1 MKFKK
6 IEFARQ
12 TNFLLALL
20 LIHFVFF
27 GYLSNVYAKSIGEGV
42 LFLYQVL
49 FLPIPMPLS
58 VLWLTIIV
66 ALIICIGVLPLASKI
81 EASDKKLF
89 IILLAFISCVLI
101 IPIVIIF
108 PDFLGVFI
116 QVIIP
121 DFSVIILAAIV
132 FLMVFRESF
141 FEYGIRNSIWL
152 VPFIMVQSWIWY
164 WFVNYD
170 VHLMWY
176 ENFDITIIG
185 AYFLRIE
192 SYITILT
199 LLGINISVAILA
211 AIARQKYNAFIVRV
225 KKIEA

>member
-12 TNFLLALL
+12 TNFILALL

-27 GYLSNVYAKSIGEGV
+27 GYLSNFYAKNIGESV

-49 FLPIPMPLS
+49 FLPSPMALP
-58 VLWLTIIV
+58 VFWLTIIV
-66 ALIICIGVLPLASKI
+66 ALIIFMGVFTFVSKI
-81 EASDKKLF
+81 EASDKKSF

-101 IPIVIIF
+101 IPIVIAF
-108 PDFLGVFI
+108 PVFQGIFI

-121 DFSVIILAAIV
+121 DFSVIILAGIV
-132 FLMVFRESF
+132 FLMAFRERF

-152 VPFIMVQSWIWY
+152 IPFIIVQSWIWY
-164 WFVNYD
+164 WFII
-170 VHLMWY
+170 
-176 ENFDITIIG
+176 ESFDISVIWG
-185 AYFLRIE
+185 YFIRIE

-199 LLGINISVAILA
+199 LLGINILAAILA
-211 AIARQKYNAFIVRV
+211 AITRERLNTYRMRV
-225 KKIEA
+225 KKIEV